1 MLDGYHRSINY
12 LRISVT
18 DRCNFRCVYCMPPQG
33 KKWLNHSDILT
44 YEEILHLITVFSRE
58 GIDRIRLTGGE
69 PLMRLGFVD
78 FVAAVRNLGVI
89 KDLSM
94 TTNASLLP
102 PVAADLKAAGL
113 NRVNISLD
121 TINPASF
128 ARITT
133 CGRLEDTLA
142 GIESSLEAGLTPVK
156 LNVVLTEA
164 LNEKDLAYFIEL
176 VYNKPIS
183 VRFIEYM
190 PIGGREGGGPDV
202 ATVRKLLNQAAKAT
216 LNPSE
221 NVRGNGPAKYFQFPK
236 AQGTFGFI
244 TPISDHFCSACNRL
258 RLTADGKLRPC
269 LLSNKEIDVKTP
281 LRNGASD
288 EELAELFHAAIREK
302 PEGHSLC
309 RTSGYPAFERTMSQ
323 IGG

>member
-1 MLDGYHRSINY
+1 MLDGYKRNINY

-33 KKWLNHSDILT
+33 KTWLDHADILT
-44 YEEILHLITVFSRE
+44 YEELLHLIAVFSRE

-69 PLMRLGFVD
+69 PLIRKGIVE
-78 FVAAVRNLGVI
+78 FVAAIKGLGVI
-89 KDLSM
+89 EDLSM

-102 PVAADLKAAGL
+102 PVAGKLKTAGL
-113 NRVNISLD
+113 NRINISLD
-121 TINPASF
+121 TINPANF

-133 CGRLEDTLA
+133 CGRLEDTLK
-142 GIESSLEAGLTPVK
+142 GIESALEAGLTPVK

-176 VYNKPIS
+176 VYHKPIS

-190 PIGGREGGGPDV
+190 PIGGKEGGGPDI
-202 ATVRKLLNQAAKAT
+202 ATVRKLLSQAARAS
-216 LNPSE
+216 LDPSE
-221 NVRGNGPAKYFQFPK
+221 TVKGNGPAKYFRFPK
-236 AQGTFGFI
+236 AQGSFGFI
-244 TPISDHFCSACNRL
+244 TPISDHFCGACNRL

-269 LLSNKEIDVKTP
+269 LLSNTEIDIKTP
-281 LRNGASD
+281 LRSGASD
-288 EELAELFHAAIREK
+288 AELAGLFHEAIKEK
-302 PEGHSLC
+302 PEGHTLC

>member
-121 TINPASF
+121 TINPVSF

-190 PIGGREGGGPDV
+190 PIGGREGGGYKGNRDNTGGSRDSRDSRPPRSD
-202 ATVRKLLNQAAKAT
+202 RGERRNPFAKEGGSRERA
-216 LNPSE
+216 SE
-221 NVRGNGPAKYFQFPK
+221 SRAPRAPRSDAPRAPRAEGSSSRAPK
-236 AQGTFGFI
+236 
-244 TPISDHFCSACNRL
+244 SA
-258 RLTADGKLRPC
+258 P
-269 LLSNKEIDVKTP
+269 
-281 LRNGASD
+281 RNAYKKD
-288 EELAELFHAAIREK
+288 
-302 PEGHSLC
+302 
-309 RTSGYPAFERTMSQ
+309 
-323 IGG
+323 

>member
-1 MLDGYHRSINY
+1 MLDGYHRNINY

-33 KKWLNHSDILT
+33 KVWLNHSDILT

-78 FVAAVRNLGVI
+78 FVAAVKNLGVI

-216 LNPSE
+216 LNPAE
-221 NVRGNGPAKYFQFPK
+221 NVRGNGPAKYYQFPK
-236 AQGTFGFI
+236 AQGSFGFI

-269 LLSNKEIDVKTP
+269 LLSNTEIDVKTP